1 MNRKRVILAILC
13 AILAVSVTY
22 AYLAMPRLAKAPPRD
37 AGAGSVKTAAPS
49 AEGERTAVPRERVDF
64 SFLKVEP
71 QAFPGVVRNIFRFGQ
86 TTPVRPQVATP
97 VRRPVPARPV
107 VPKAVAPVPMKEVQK
122 TLSRFT
128 FLGFLDKGG
137 EKTVFLASGGELYLA
152 GEGERFGI
160 DKEFL
165 VKKIDQTTLQVEHRG
180 QDRPIEIPLIEQQ
193 KLSASVSAP
202 KRSPRPDV
210 PVEGT
215 SNGSFSRPQPRSIRF
230 NAPPSPG
237 EPLQEENTGGNPAD
251 LTSGGL
257 NPETV
262 SPGAYDSQTGEIPGA
277 PAASGVREGD
287 FNGTNQ

>member
-22 AYLAMPRLAKAPPRD
+22 AYLATPRLAKAPPRA
-37 AGAGSVKTAAPS
+37 AGTGSVKAAAPS
-49 AEGERTAVPRERVDF
+49 ADGARTPVARERVDF
-64 SFLKVEP
+64 SFLKLEP

-86 TTPVRPQVATP
+86 TAPVRPQVATP
-97 VRRPVPARPV
+97 VRRPAPVPV
-107 VPKAVAPVPMKEVQK
+107 VPKAVAPVPMKVVQK
-122 TLSRFT
+122 SLSRFT

-152 GEGERFGI
+152 GEGERFGV

-180 QDRPIEIPLIEQQ
+180 QNQPIEIPLIEQQ

-202 KRSPRPDV
+202 KRSPRPEV
-210 PVEGT
+210 RVEET
-215 SNGSFSRPQPRSIRF
+215 ANGSFSRPQPRRIPFS
-230 NAPPSPG
+230 APRSPS
-237 EPLQEENTGGNPAD
+237 EPPQEENAAGNPAD
-251 LTSGGL
+251 LTSGGM

-262 SPGAYDSQTGEIPGA
+262 SPGAYDSQAGAIPGA
-277 PAASGVREGD
+277 PAGSGVREGD